1 MGLVDSLLNL
11 HRVDSQVRG
20 LRARLTQAER
30 YLAAQDKQLSDL
42 MRQHEELQKRRRQFQ
57 ANVASSELEL
67 KTADARLEKLRND
80 LNGASTTKQ
89 HQAVL
94 TEMNAV
100 KAKRGQIEDRMLAD
114 MEQLEKLAEQFGTL
128 ETQAAERTRVRDLA
142 RSELDERKGDVGAR
156 LSELETERRQAAA
169 LLPEKILS
177 LFDKLADD
185 FDGEAM
191 APIEEIDRR
200 NREYACGECHMHLPF
215 EQFSQLSSSAD
226 VVVRCPS
233 CTRIL
238 YVREESR
245 VAPGRK

>member
-1 MGLVDSLLNL
+1 MTLADSLLNL

-20 LRARLTQAER
+20 LRGRLTQAER
-30 YLAAQDKQLSDL
+30 YLAAQEKQLGDL
-42 MRQHEELQKRRRQFQ
+42 LKQHQELQQRRKQFQ
-57 ANVASSELEL
+57 ANLANSEVEL
-67 KTADARLEKLRND
+67 KTVDARLEKLRND
-80 LNGASTTKQ
+80 LNSAVTTKQ

-94 TEMNAV
+94 AEMNTV
-100 KAKRGQIEDRMLAD
+100 KTKRGQIEDRMLAD
-114 MEQLEKLAEQFGTL
+114 LEQIEKLAEQFGSI
-128 ETQAAERTRVRDLA
+128 ETQVAERTRVRDHA
-142 RSELDERKGDVGAR
+142 RGELEERKGDVGAR
-156 LSELETERRQAAA
+156 LAELETERQQAAA
-169 LLPEKILS
+169 LLPETVLG

-185 FDGEAM
+185 FEGDAM

-215 EQFSQLSSSAD
+215 EQFSQLSSRAD

-245 VAPGRK
+245 VVPGKK

>member
-1 MGLVDSLLNL
+1 MALVESLLNL

-20 LRARLTQAER
+20 LRGRLSQAER
-30 YLAAQDKQLSDL
+30 YLAAQDKQLGDL
-42 MRQHEELQKRRRQFQ
+42 MRQHQELQQRRRQLQ
-57 ANVASSELEL
+57 ANVANCELEL

-80 LNGASTTKQ
+80 LNSAVTTKQ

-94 TEMNAV
+94 AEMNTS
-100 KAKRGQIEDRMLAD
+100 KTKRGQIEDRMLAD
-114 MEQLEKLAEQFGTL
+114 LEQIEKLAEQFGSL
-128 ETQAAERTRVRDLA
+128 ETQVAERTKIRDRA
-142 RSELDERKGDVGAR
+142 RSELDERQNDVGTR
-156 LSELETERRQAAA
+156 LTELETERQQAAA
-169 LLPEKILS
+169 LLPENVVA
-177 LFDKLADD
+177 LFEKLAED

-215 EQFSQLSSSAD
+215 EQFSQLSGQDD

-238 YVREESR
+238 YVREEAR
-245 VAPGRK
+245 VTPGKK